1 MAGVRY
7 PALYRWPALHQCYR
21 PIRQTLA
28 HAAKLVFNAL
38 YAALPQQSMRWINA
52 ISKEVQRSPGM
63 LANWK
68 YLRLAVCFQPQ
79 SRQQELFDALSCFSE
94 MRLVVTHNNEV
105 IHISTVVALVQFVL
119 YESIQFIQVH
129 ICKKLTGQI
138 TQWNADT
145 WTARA

>member
-1 MAGVRY
+1 MTCVRH

-21 PIRQTLA
+21 SIRQAFA

-38 YAALPQQSMRWINA
+38 DAALSQQSMRWINA

-68 YLRLAVCFQPQ
+68 YLCLAVCLQPQ

-119 YESIQFIQVH
+119 YESIQFIKVH
-129 ICKKLTGQI
+129 VGEKLTGQI
-138 TQWNADT
+138 SQRDANT